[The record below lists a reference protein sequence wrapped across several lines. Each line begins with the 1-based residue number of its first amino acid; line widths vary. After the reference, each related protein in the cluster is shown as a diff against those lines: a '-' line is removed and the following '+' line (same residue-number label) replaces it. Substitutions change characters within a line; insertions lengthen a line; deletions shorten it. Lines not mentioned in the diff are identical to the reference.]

1 MCFIL
6 NICHIFIVLY
16 KIEIIWKR
24 RRWNGR
30 LSMLN
35 YCVITAIIILVAWL
49 PSTKNSRKRRLVLA
63 MAACVT
69 MGFQQKSHTKIN
81 SALSGK
87 GC

>member
-1 MCFIL
+1 MEKEKAERTVVHVELLCD
-6 NICHIFIVLY
+6 NSHHY
-16 KIEIIWKR
+16 
-24 RRWNGR
+24 
-30 LSMLN
+30 
-35 YCVITAIIILVAWL
+35 LVAWL